1 MIIIYVGAL
10 FLHIPRGQRVKEK
23 KENRIRN
30 IITISRIRLL
40 FIVIVVLL
48 LRQLINIL
56 GL

>member
-48 LRQLINIL
+48 LRQFINIL